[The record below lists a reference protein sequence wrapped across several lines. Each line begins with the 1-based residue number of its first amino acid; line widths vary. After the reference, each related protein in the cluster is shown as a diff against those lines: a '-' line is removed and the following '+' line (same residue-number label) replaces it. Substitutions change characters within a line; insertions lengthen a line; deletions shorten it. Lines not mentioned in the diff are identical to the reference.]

1 MKKILRKRRHIR
13 YLQDTIRD
21 MHWEIINTTMQS
33 TNVGWT
39 EQTTEYM
46 VNTARLI
53 RKYERRLKLLKY

>member
-1 MKKILRKRRHIR
+1 MKRILRKRRHIR

-39 EQTTEYM
+39 ENTTEYM
-46 VNTARLI
+46 INNARLI